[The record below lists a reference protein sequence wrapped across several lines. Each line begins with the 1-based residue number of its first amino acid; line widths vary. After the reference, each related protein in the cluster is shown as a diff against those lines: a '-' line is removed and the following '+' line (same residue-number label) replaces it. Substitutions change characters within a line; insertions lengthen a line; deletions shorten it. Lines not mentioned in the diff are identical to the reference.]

1 MQRDVFD
8 VVVIGG
14 SLAGA
19 SAALLLQRARPGLRI
34 AVVEKSVRFPR
45 RVGEATVEVSG
56 YFLSRVLGLTS
67 FLNETQLAKQ
77 GMRFWFQDPS
87 TTALDHCSEIGG
99 RYLARVPAWQ
109 VDRSTLDEELL
120 RRAVAAGIHLFRP
133 AKVLRV
139 RLHPGQQQEIDI
151 ESEGT
156 PSTLTSRWVID
167 ASGFTC
173 LLARQEG
180 LFQRNQAHPTTA
192 CWARWRGVADWDGMD
207 LAERFPDWAA
217 ACHGIRN
224 TATNH
229 IVGDGWWAWFIPL
242 KGGDTSVGVVFDQRR
257 VQWPDDSRPL
267 GDRLRSFLCRHPA
280 AREILRDAEPVEGD
294 VRWRA
299 NLAYVATR
307 FAGEGWILAG
317 DAAGFIDPFYSPGM
331 DWLSYTCTGAVD
343 LILRAIAGEPV
354 ERLLHR
360 HNSDFS
366 RSYQRWFEAV
376 YRDKYD
382 WMGDFDLMQ
391 VGFRLDLGL
400 YYMGVVSQPL
410 RDGAGA
416 LRHPVFSLPSST
428 LPFLLMKTYNR
439 RLAAMARERRLRG
452 TFGCHNARH
461 RFLLNGFVPDRS
473 TGKAVL
479 GALIDWG
486 RLEVTEGWRSWFKP
500 PPHTAMTPENFPSPR
515 RTPPDLHPRSPEGSV
530 PPS

>member
-139 RLHPGQQQEIDI
+139 RLHPGQQKEIDI

-242 KGGDTSVGVVFDQRR
+242 KGGNTSVGVVF
-257 VQWPDDSRPL
+257 
-267 GDRLRSFLCRHPA
+267 
-280 AREILRDAEPVEGD
+280 
-294 VRWRA
+294 
-299 NLAYVATR
+299 
-307 FAGEGWILAG
+307 
-317 DAAGFIDPFYSPGM
+317 
-331 DWLSYTCTGAVD
+331 
-343 LILRAIAGEPV
+343 
-354 ERLLHR
+354 
-360 HNSDFS
+360 
-366 RSYQRWFEAV
+366 
-376 YRDKYD
+376 
-382 WMGDFDLMQ
+382 
-391 VGFRLDLGL
+391 
-400 YYMGVVSQPL
+400 QPL

-500 PPHTAMTPENFPSPR
+500 PPHTAMTPENFPTPR